1 MQWLTR
7 TPNFNF
13 VKYRRVAMVTSS
25 LLSLLAI
32 VLVIYPGLNYG
43 VDFTGGVIVE
53 VGYSRPAD
61 LDAIRSRLTDA
72 GFESAQVQNFGSS
85 AEVLI
90 RLPPLETAEGAE
102 GAESPMAAA
111 EAVTAVQNRVLE
123 ILRAQDPDVAFRGS
137 AAVGSQVGEDLF
149 ENAGLALLFA
159 MILVFVYVMVRF
171 RWKLA
176 VGAIVATMHDVLVTT
191 GIFAL
196 AGWQFDLTVLGSIL
210 AVLGYSINDTI
221 VVYDRIRDNFRLMRR
236 GSALE
241 IVNASVNQTLGRTLV
256 TGVTSLLV
264 LFALMLLGGD
274 TLWGFSVVLI
284 IGIVVGTYSSIY
296 VASSMALA
304 LEVAPAD
311 FTVTKQERVD
321 ELP

>member
-1 MQWLTR
+1 MQWLSR

-13 VKYRRVAMVTSS
+13 VKYRHVAMVVSTA
-25 LLSLLAI
+25 LSVLAI
-32 VLVIYPGLNYG
+32 LVVAVYPGLNYG
-43 VDFTGGVIVE
+43 IDFTGGVLVE
-53 VGYSRPAD
+53 VRYPAAPP
-61 LDAIRSRLTDA
+61 LDEIRTELSDA
-72 GFESAQVQNFGSS
+72 GFESAQATSS
-85 AEVLI
+85 SNDVFI
-90 RLPPLETAEGAE
+90 RLPPPEGAD
-102 GAESPMAAA
+102 GAELDAAA
-111 EAVTAVQNRVLE
+111 VAAVRDSVLE
-123 ILRAQDPDVAFRGS
+123 VLRVQEPNVEFRS
-137 AAVGSQVGEDLF
+137 AANVSSQVGEELF

-159 MILVFVYVMVRF
+159 LILVFVYVMVRF

-176 VGAIVATMHDVLVTT
+176 VGAIVATVHDVLVTT

-196 AGWQFDLTVLGSIL
+196 AGWTFDLTVLGSIL

-236 GSALE
+236 GTPEA
-241 IVNASVNQTLGRTLV
+241 IVNAAVNQTLARTLV

-264 LFALMLLGGD
+264 LFAMMFLGGD
-274 TLWGFSVVLI
+274 TLWGFAVTLV

-304 LEVAPAD
+304 LKVQQSD
-311 FTVTKQERVD
+311 FVESKQVKVD

>member
-13 VKYRRVAMVTSS
+13 VKYRRVAMVTST

-32 VLVIYPGLNYG
+32 VVIVYPGLNYG
-43 VDFTGGVIVE
+43 LDFTGGILVE
-53 VGYSRPAD
+53 ARYSTVPP
-61 LDAIRSRLTDA
+61 LDTIRSELSGA
-72 GFESAQVQNFGSS
+72 GFESVQATGSGTD
-85 AEVLI
+85 VLI
-90 RLPPLETAEGAE
+90 RLPPPEGEEGAE
-102 GAESPMAAA
+102 LTS
-111 EAVTAVQNRVLE
+111 EAVAAVQDRVLE
-123 ILRAQDPDVAFRGS
+123 VLRAQDPNVTILRADN
-137 AAVGSQVGEDLF
+137 VGSQVGEELF

-159 MILVFVYVMVRF
+159 LIMIFVYVMLRF

-176 VGAIVATMHDVLVTT
+176 VGAIVATVHDVLVTT
-191 GIFAL
+191 GIFAV
-196 AGWQFDLTVLGSIL
+196 AGWTFDLTVLGSIL

-236 GSALE
+236 GSPEA
-241 IVNASVNQTLGRTLV
+241 IVNASVNQTLARTLV
-256 TGVTSLLV
+256 TGVTTLLV
-264 LFALMLLGGD
+264 LFALIFIGGD
-274 TLWGFSVVLI
+274 TLWGFAITLV

-304 LEVAPAD
+304 LKVEQSD
-311 FTVTKQERVD
+311 FVESKKVQVD

>member
-1 MQWLTR
+1 MQWLTG

-32 VLVIYPGLNYG
+32 VLIIYPGLNYG
-43 VDFTGGVIVE
+43 LDFTGGIIVE
-53 VGYSRPAD
+53 AGYTRSVE
-61 LDAIRSRLTDA
+61 LDAIRSGLSDA

-85 AEVLI
+85 SEVLI
-90 RLPPLETAEGAE
+90 RLPPAESSDAGAE
-102 GAESPMAAA
+102 ANA
-111 EAVTAVQNRVLE
+111 EAVSAMQNRVLDL
-123 ILRAQDPDVAFRGS
+123 LRAQDPDVTIRRIES
-137 AAVGSQVGEDLF
+137 VGAQVGDDLF

-159 MILVFVYVMVRF
+159 LILVFVYVMVRF

-176 VGAIVATMHDVLVTT
+176 VGAIVATLHDVIVTT

-196 AGWQFDLTVLGSIL
+196 MGWQFDLTVLGSIL

-241 IVNASVNQTLGRTLV
+241 IVNASVNQTLARTLV

-274 TLWGFSVVLI
+274 TLWGFSVTLI

-304 LEVAPAD
+304 LEVSPAD

>member
-13 VKYRRVAMVTSS
+13 VKYRRAAMIASG
-25 LLSLLAI
+25 LASLLAI
-32 VLVIYPGLNYG
+32 VAVIYPGLNYG
-43 VDFTGGVIVE
+43 LDFTGGVVVNVE
-53 VGYSRPAD
+53 YSRPAE
-61 LDAIRSRLTDA
+61 LDSIRNRLAEA
-72 GFESAQVQNFGSS
+72 GLTLAQVQNVGSS
-85 AEVLI
+85 ARVQI
-90 RLPPLETAEGAE
+90 RLPPDETGT
-102 GAESPMAAA
+102 
-111 EAVTAVQNRVLE
+111 VTAVQERVLAL
-123 ILRAQDPDVAFRGS
+123 LRADDPAVRLRGS
-137 AAVGSQVGEDLF
+137 ESVGSQVGDDLF

-159 MILVFVYVMVRF
+159 LLFVFAYVLLRF

-176 VGAIVATMHDVLVTT
+176 VGAIVATLHDVLVTT
-191 GIFAL
+191 GIFAV
-196 AGWQFDLTVLGSIL
+196 AGWSFDLAVLGSIL
-210 AVLGYSINDTI
+210 AVLGYSLNDTI

-236 GSALE
+236 GSAE
-241 IVNASVNQTLGRTLV
+241 AIVNASVNQTLARTLV

-264 LFALMLLGGD
+264 LFALMLIGGD
-274 TLWGFSVVLI
+274 TLWGFSVALI

-304 LEVAPAD
+304 LDIAPSD

>member
-13 VKYRRVAMVTSS
+13 VKYRRVAMIGSS
-25 LLSLLAI
+25 LMSLLAL
-32 VLVIYPGLNYG
+32 VAVIYPGLNYG
-43 VDFTGGVIVE
+43 LDFTGGVV
-53 VGYSRPAD
+53 VNVQYSRPAQ
-61 LDAIRSRLTDA
+61 LDSIRTRLAEA
-72 GFESAQVQNFGSS
+72 GFESAQVQNVGSS
-85 AEVLI
+85 ARVQI
-90 RLPPLETAEGAE
+90 RLPPDDTGTVTTVQ
-102 GAESPMAAA
+102 ES
-111 EAVTAVQNRVLE
+111 VLRL
-123 ILRAQDPDVAFRGS
+123 LRADDPDVTSRGS
-137 AAVGSQVGEDLF
+137 ASVGSQVGDDLF

-159 MILVFVYVMVRF
+159 LMLVFIYVMLRF

-176 VGAIVATMHDVLVTT
+176 VGAIVATLHDVLVTT

-210 AVLGYSINDTI
+210 AVLGYSLNDTI

-236 GSALE
+236 GSAE
-241 IVNASVNQTLGRTLV
+241 AIVNASVNQTLARTLV

-264 LFALMLLGGD
+264 LFALMLIGGE
-274 TLWGFSVVLI
+274 TLWGFSVALV

-304 LEVAPAD
+304 LDIAPAD
-311 FTVTKQERVD
+311 FHVTKQERVD

>member
-25 LLSLLAI
+25 VLSLLAI
-32 VLVIYPGLNYG
+32 LSVFYPGLNYG
-43 VDFTGGVIVE
+43 LDFTGGILVE
-53 VGYSRPAD
+53 ARYSTVPP
-61 LDAIRSRLTDA
+61 LDTIRSELTGA
-72 GFESAQVQNFGSS
+72 GFESVQATGSGND
-85 AEVLI
+85 VLI
-90 RLPPLETAEGAE
+90 RLPPPESEDGAE
-102 GAESPMAAA
+102 PST
-111 EAVTAVQNRVLE
+111 EAVAALQNRVLE
-123 ILRAQDPDVAFRGS
+123 VLRTEDPNVTILRADN
-137 AAVGSQVGEDLF
+137 VGSQVGEELF

-159 MILVFVYVMVRF
+159 LIMIFIYVMVRF

-176 VGAIVATMHDVLVTT
+176 VGAIVATVHDVLVTT
-191 GIFAL
+191 GIFAI
-196 AGWQFDLTVLGSIL
+196 AGWPFDLTVLGSIL

-236 GSALE
+236 GTPE
-241 IVNASVNQTLGRTLV
+241 VIVNASVNQTLARTLV
-256 TGVTSLLV
+256 TGVTTLLV
-264 LFALMLLGGD
+264 LFAMIFLAGD
-274 TLWGFSVVLI
+274 TLWGFSVALV

-304 LEVAPAD
+304 LKVEQSD
-311 FTVTKQERVD
+311 FVEAKKVHAD

>member
-25 LLSLLAI
+25 LLSLFAI
-32 VLVIYPGLNYG
+32 VSVFYPGLNYG
-43 VDFTGGVIVE
+43 IDFTGGIIVDA
-53 VGYSRPAD
+53 VYTSPPD
-61 LDAIRSRLTDA
+61 LDRVRTDLSNA
-72 GFESAQVQNFGSS
+72 GFESVQAQNIGSS
-85 AEVLI
+85 SEVLI
-90 RLPPLETAEGAE
+90 RLPPGDPNESTTAL
-102 GAESPMAAA
+102 
-111 EAVTAVQNRVLE
+111 QDRVHDV
-123 ILRAQDPDVAFRGS
+123 LRMQDPGVTLEPPVIVSG
-137 AAVGSQVGEDLF
+137 QVGEDLF

-159 MILVFVYVMVRF
+159 LILVFVYVMVRF

-176 VGAIVATMHDVLVTT
+176 VGAIVATLHDVLVTT

-236 GSALE
+236 GTALE
-241 IVNASVNQTLGRTLV
+241 IVNASVNQTLARTLV

-264 LFALMLLGGD
+264 LFALMLVGGE
-274 TLWGFSVVLI
+274 TLFGFSVALI
-284 IGIVVGTYSSIY
+284 IGILVGTYSSIY

-304 LEVAPAD
+304 LEVSPAD
-311 FTVTKQERVD
+311 FTVTKQEKVD

>member
-1 MQWLTR
+1 MQWLTG

-13 VKYRRVAMVTSS
+13 VKYRRVAMGASS
-25 LLSLLAI
+25 LLSLLALI
-32 VLVIYPGLNYG
+32 ALVYPGLNYG
-43 VDFTGGVIVE
+43 IDFTGGIIVE
-53 VGYSRPAD
+53 AVYTSPPD
-61 LDAIRSRLTDA
+61 LDRVRNDLTDA
-72 GFESAQVQNFGSS
+72 GFETVQAQNIGSAS
-85 AEVLI
+85 EVLI
-90 RLPPLETAEGAE
+90 RLPPGDPNESTTALQDR
-102 GAESPMAAA
+102 
-111 EAVTAVQNRVLE
+111 VTAV
-123 ILRAQDPDVAFRGS
+123 LRAQDPGVTLRPPVIVSG
-137 AAVGSQVGEDLF
+137 QVGEDLF

-159 MILVFVYVMVRF
+159 LILVFVYVMLRF

-176 VGAIVATMHDVLVTT
+176 VGAIVATLHDVLVTA

-241 IVNASVNQTLGRTLV
+241 IVNASVNQTLARTLV

-264 LFALMLLGGD
+264 LFAMMIVGGE
-274 TLWGFSVVLI
+274 TLFGFSVVLI
-284 IGIVVGTYSSIY
+284 IGILVGTYSSIY
-296 VASSMALA
+296 IASSMALA
-304 LEVAPAD
+304 LDIAPSD

>member
-13 VKYRRVAMVTSS
+13 VKWRRVAMTTSTT
-25 LLSLLAI
+25 LSLLAI
-32 VLVIYPGLNYG
+32 VSIFWPGLNYG
-43 VDFTGGVIVE
+43 LDFTGGILVE
-53 VGYSRPAD
+53 ARYSTLPP
-61 LDAIRSRLTDA
+61 LDTIRSELSGA
-72 GFESAQVQNFGSS
+72 GFESVQVTASS
-85 AEVLI
+85 NDVLI
-90 RLPPLETAEGAE
+90 RLPPPESTEEGAE
-102 GAESPMAAA
+102 PST
-111 EAVTAVQNRVLE
+111 EAVAALQSRVLE
-123 ILRAQDPDVAFRGS
+123 VLRGEDPNVTILS
-137 AAVGSQVGEDLF
+137 ANNVGSQVGEELF

-159 MILVFVYVMVRF
+159 LIMIFIYVMLRF

-176 VGAIVATMHDVLVTT
+176 VGAIVATIHDVLVTT
-191 GIFAL
+191 GIFAI

-236 GSALE
+236 GSPEA
-241 IVNASVNQTLGRTLV
+241 IVNASVNQTLARTLV
-256 TGVTSLLV
+256 TGVTTLLV
-264 LFALMLLGGD
+264 LLAMMFLAGD
-274 TLWGFSVVLI
+274 TLWGFSVALV

-304 LEVAPAD
+304 LKVEVSD
-311 FTVTKQERVD
+311 FVEAKKVHAD

>member
-1 MQWLTR
+1 MQWLAR

-13 VKYRRVAMVTSS
+13 VKYRHVAMVGST

-32 VLVIYPGLNYG
+32 VAVFYPGLNYG
-43 VDFTGGVIVE
+43 LDFTGGIIVE
-53 VGYSRPAD
+53 AEYSRPAE
-61 LDAIRSRLTDA
+61 LDEIRAGLADA
-72 GFESAQVQNFGSS
+72 GFESAQVQNYGSAS
-85 AEVLI
+85 EVLI
-90 RLPPLETAEGAE
+90 RLPPEDD
-102 GAESPMAAA
+102 AA
-111 EAVTAVQNRVLE
+111 EAADPEPGQVALSMQERLLQVL
-123 ILRAQDPDVAFRGS
+123 RTQDPNVEIRRSDS
-137 AAVGSQVGEDLF
+137 VGGQVGEELF

-159 MILVFVYVMVRF
+159 LIMVFIYVMLRF

-176 VGAIVATMHDVLVTT
+176 VGAIVATLHDVLVTT
-191 GIFAL
+191 GIYAL

-236 GSALE
+236 GSAE
-241 IVNASVNQTLGRTLV
+241 AIVNASVNQTLARTLV

-264 LFALMLLGGD
+264 LFALMVLGGD
-274 TLWGFSVVLI
+274 TMFGFSVTLI
-284 IGIVVGTYSSIY
+284 IGILVGTYSSIY

-304 LEVAPAD
+304 LKVAPSD
-311 FTVTKQERVD
+311 FVETKQKQVD

>member
-1 MQWLTR
+1 MQFLTR

-32 VLVIYPGLNYG
+32 LSVFYPGLNYG
-43 VDFTGGVIVE
+43 LDFTGGILVE
-53 VGYSRPAD
+53 ARYSTVPP
-61 LDAIRSRLTDA
+61 LDTIRSELTGA
-72 GFESAQVQNFGSS
+72 GFESVQVTGSGND
-85 AEVLI
+85 VLI
-90 RLPPLETAEGAE
+90 RLPPPESEDGAE
-102 GAESPMAAA
+102 PST
-111 EAVTAVQNRVLE
+111 EAVAALQSRVLE
-123 ILRAQDPDVAFRGS
+123 VLRAEDPNVTILG
-137 AAVGSQVGEDLF
+137 AANVGSQVGEELF

-159 MILVFVYVMVRF
+159 LIMIFIYVMVRF

-176 VGAIVATMHDVLVTT
+176 VGAIVATVHDVLVTT
-191 GIFAL
+191 GVFAI
-196 AGWQFDLTVLGSIL
+196 AGWPFDLTVLGSIL

-236 GSALE
+236 GTPE
-241 IVNASVNQTLGRTLV
+241 VIVNASVNQTLARTLV
-256 TGVTSLLV
+256 TGVTTLLV
-264 LFALMLLGGD
+264 LFAMIFLAGD
-274 TLWGFSVVLI
+274 TLWGFSVALV

-304 LEVAPAD
+304 LKVEQSD
-311 FTVTKQERVD
+311 FVEAKKVHAD